1 MKRLLAGLSV
11 LFVLFLTACS
21 STDSASGT
29 TEDGKTE
36 IIFWHAM
43 GGELEASVNE
53 IVDEYNN
60 SQDKYTVKP
69 VYQGSYEESLT
80 KLNTVA
86 GTADAPAVTQIFEA
100 GTKQMIDSGNIQP
113 VQKFIDEEN
122 YDTSQWEEN
131 ISSYYQVDGEQYSM
145 PFNSSTPVLVYNKD
159 AFKEAGLDPEQAP
172 RTYSELKE
180 AAEKLTIKE
189 GDKTSQYGLSILNYG
204 WFFEELLA
212 TQGGMFVDK
221 ENGREGEATKASFND
236 EKGQKVF
243 ELISDMY
250 EAGTFYNSGQNWD
263 DMRASFQTG
272 TMAMM
277 LDSSAGIKGLVD
289 NADFEVGVAYLPH
302 PDDVDPQGVIIG
314 GASLW
319 MAKDIDENQQQAAWD
334 FMKYLSTAE
343 VQAKWH
349 VESGYFA
356 INPAAYEEEI
366 VKQEWEKYPQLKVTV
381 DQLHDTVP
389 STATQGALISIF
401 PEARQQIVTG
411 MESLYQGEDP
421 KTALDKAAA
430 EVDTVLEK
438 GSRSR

>member
-1 MKRLLAGLSV
+1 MKKLLVGLSV

-21 STDSASGT
+21 GTESASGT

-43 GGELEASVNE
+43 GGELEASVND
-53 IVDEYNN
+53 IVDNYNN

-80 KLNTVA
+80 KLKTVA
-86 GTADAPAVTQIFEA
+86 GTEDAPAVTQIFEA
-100 GTKQMIDSGNIQP
+100 GTKQMIDSGNVQP

-159 AFKEAGLDPEQAP
+159 AFEKAGLDPENAP
-172 RTYSELKE
+172 RTYSELKD

-189 GDKTSQYGLSILNYG
+189 GDQTSQYGLSILNYG

-212 TQGGMFVDK
+212 TQGGMYVNN
-221 ENGREGEATKASFND
+221 ENGRDGEATKAAFND
-236 EKGQKVF
+236 EKGQRVF
-243 ELISDMY
+243 ELISDMH
-250 EAGTFYNSGQNWD
+250 EAGTFYNVGQTWD
-263 DMRASFQTG
+263 DMRAAFQSKTI
-272 TMAMM
+272 TMM
-277 LDSSAGIKGLVD
+277 LDSSAGVKGLVD

-302 PDDVDPQGVIIG
+302 PDGVDPQGVVIG

-319 MAKDIDENQQQAAWD
+319 MAKDINEKQEQASWD
-334 FMKYLSTAE
+334 FMKYLSTPE

-356 INPAAYEEEI
+356 INPAAYEEDI

-381 DQLHDTVP
+381 DQLHDTVSSP
-389 STATQGALISIF
+389 ATQGALISIF

-411 MESLYQGEDP
+411 MESLYQGADSKE
-421 KTALDKAAA
+421 ALDKAAA

>member
-1 MKRLLAGLSV
+1 MKKLLVGLSV

-21 STDSASGT
+21 GTESASGT

-43 GGELEASVNE
+43 GGELEASVND
-53 IVDEYNN
+53 IVDNYNN

-80 KLNTVA
+80 KLKTVA
-86 GTADAPAVTQIFEA
+86 GTEDAPAVTQIFEA
-100 GTKQMIDSGNIQP
+100 GTKQMIDSGNVQP

-159 AFKEAGLDPEQAP
+159 AFEKAGLDPENAP
-172 RTYSELKE
+172 RTYSELKD

-189 GDKTSQYGLSILNYG
+189 GDQTSQYGLSILNYG

-212 TQGGMFVDK
+212 TQGGMYVNN
-221 ENGREGEATKASFND
+221 ENGRDGEATKAAFND
-236 EKGQKVF
+236 EKGQRVF
-243 ELISDMY
+243 ELISDMH
-250 EAGTFYNSGQNWD
+250 EAGTFYNVGQTWD
-263 DMRASFQTG
+263 DMRAAFQSKTI
-272 TMAMM
+272 TMM
-277 LDSSAGIKGLVD
+277 LDSSAGVKGLVD

-302 PDDVDPQGVIIG
+302 PDGVDPQGVVIG

-319 MAKDIDENQQQAAWD
+319 MAKDINEKQEQASWD
-334 FMKYLSTAE
+334 FMKYLSTPE

-356 INPAAYEEEI
+356 INPAAYEEDI

-381 DQLHDTVP
+381 DQLHDTVSSP
-389 STATQGALISIF
+389 ATQGALISIF

-411 MESLYQGEDP
+411 MESLYQGADP
-421 KTALDKAAA
+421 KEALDKAAA

>member
-1 MKRLLAGLSV
+1 MKKLLISLSV

-21 STDSASGT
+21 GTESASGT

-53 IVDEYNN
+53 IVDNYNQ

-80 KLNTVA
+80 KLKTVA
-86 GTADAPAVTQIFEA
+86 GTEDAPAVTQIFEA
-100 GTKQMIDSGNIQP
+100 GTKQMIDSGNVQP
-113 VQKFIDEEN
+113 VQKFIDEED

-131 ISSYYQVDGEQYSM
+131 ISSYYQVEGEQYSM

-159 AFKEAGLDPEQAP
+159 AFKKAGLDPEKAP

-189 GDKTSQYGLSILNYG
+189 GEQTSQYGLSILNYG

-212 TQGGMFVDK
+212 TQGGMYVDK
-221 ENGREGEATKASFND
+221 ENGRSGEATKAAFND

-243 ELISDMY
+243 ELISDMHK
-250 EAGTFYNSGQNWD
+250 AGTFYNVGQTWD
-263 DMRASFQTG
+263 DMRAAFQSETI
-272 TMAMM
+272 TMM
-277 LDSSAGIKGLVD
+277 LDSSAGVKGLVD

-302 PDDVDPQGVIIG
+302 PDGVDPQGVVIG

-319 MAKDIDENQQQAAWD
+319 MAKDISEKQEQATWD
-334 FMKYLSTAE
+334 FMKYLSTPE

-356 INPAAYEEEI
+356 INPAAYEEDL
-366 VKQEWEKYPQLKVTV
+366 VKQEWENYPQLKVTV
-381 DQLHDTVP
+381 DQLHDTVSSP
-389 STATQGALISIF
+389 ATQGALISIF

-411 MESLYQGEDP
+411 MESLYQGTDP
-421 KTALDKAAA
+421 KEALDKAAA

>member
-11 LFVLFLTACS
+11 LFVLFLSACS
-21 STDSASGT
+21 GTDSASST

-43 GGELEASVNE
+43 GGELETSINE
-53 IVDEYNN
+53 IVDEYNS

-80 KLNTVA
+80 KLKTVA

-131 ISSYYQVDGEQYSM
+131 ISSYYQVGGEQYSM

-159 AFKEAGLDPEQAP
+159 AFKEAGLDPEKAP

-189 GDKTSQYGLSILNYG
+189 GDKTTQYGLSILNYG

-212 TQGGMFVDK
+212 TQGGMYVNN
-221 ENGREGEATKASFND
+221 ENGREGEATKAAFND

-250 EAGTFYNSGQNWD
+250 EAGTYYNSGQNWD
-263 DMRASFQTG
+263 DMRASFQAG

-302 PDDVDPQGVIIG
+302 PDDVNPQGVIIG

-334 FMKYLSTAE
+334 FMKYLSTPE

-356 INPAAYEEEI
+356 INPAAYEEDI

-381 DQLHDTVP
+381 DQLHDTIP

-401 PEARQQIVTG
+401 PEARQQIITG

-430 EVDTVLEK
+430 EVDTALEK

>member
-11 LFVLFLTACS
+11 LFVLFLAACS

-29 TEDGKTE
+29 TEGGKTE

-53 IVDEYNN
+53 IVDEYNS
-60 SQDKYTVKP
+60 SQDKYTVEP

-80 KLNTVA
+80 KLKTVA

-159 AFKEAGLDPEQAP
+159 AFKEAGLDPEKAP
-172 RTYSELKE
+172 RTYTELKE
-180 AAEKLTIKE
+180 AAEKLTVKE
-189 GDKTSQYGLSILNYG
+189 GDKTTQYGLSILNYG

-212 TQGGMFVDK
+212 TQGGMYVNN
-221 ENGREGEATKASFND
+221 ENGREGDATKAAFND

-243 ELISDMY
+243 ELISEMY
-250 EAGTFYNSGQNWD
+250 EAGTYYNSGQNWD

-302 PDDVDPQGVIIG
+302 PDDVNPQGVIIG

-349 VESGYFA
+349 VDSGYFA
-356 INPAAYEEEI
+356 INPAAYEEDI

-381 DQLHDTVP
+381 DQLHDTIP

-421 KTALDKAAA
+421 QAALDKAAD

>member
-29 TEDGKTE
+29 TGDGKTE

-212 TQGGMFVDK
+212 TQGGMFVDN

-356 INPAAYEEEI
+356 INPAAYEEDI

-421 KTALDKAAA
+421 KTALDKAAT

>member
-1 MKRLLAGLSV
+1 MKKLLVGLSV

-21 STDSASGT
+21 GTESASGT

-43 GGELEASVNE
+43 GGELEASVND
-53 IVDEYNN
+53 IVDNYNN

-80 KLNTVA
+80 KLKTVA
-86 GTADAPAVTQIFEA
+86 GTEDAPAVTQIFEA
-100 GTKQMIDSGNIQP
+100 GTKQMIDSGNVQP

-131 ISSYYQVDGEQYSM
+131 ISSYYQVDSEQYSM

-159 AFKEAGLDPEQAP
+159 AFEKAGLDPENAP
-172 RTYSELKE
+172 RTYSELKD

-189 GDKTSQYGLSILNYG
+189 GDQTSQYGLSILNYG

-212 TQGGMFVDK
+212 TQGGMYVDN
-221 ENGREGEATKASFND
+221 ENGRDGEATKAAFND
-236 EKGQKVF
+236 EKGQRVF
-243 ELISDMY
+243 ELISDMH
-250 EAGTFYNSGQNWD
+250 EAGTFYNVGQTWD
-263 DMRASFQTG
+263 DMRAAFQSKTI
-272 TMAMM
+272 TMM
-277 LDSSAGIKGLVD
+277 LDSSAGVKGLVD

-302 PDDVDPQGVIIG
+302 PDGVDPQGVVIG

-319 MAKDIDENQQQAAWD
+319 MAKDINEKQEQASWD
-334 FMKYLSTAE
+334 FMKYLSTPE

-356 INPAAYEEEI
+356 INPAAYEEDI

-381 DQLHDTVP
+381 DQLHDTVSSP
-389 STATQGALISIF
+389 ATQGALISIF

-411 MESLYQGEDP
+411 MESLYQGADP
-421 KTALDKAAA
+421 KEALDKAAA

>member
-1 MKRLLAGLSV
+1 MKKLLVGLSV

-21 STDSASGT
+21 GTESASGT

-43 GGELEASVNE
+43 GGELEASVND
-53 IVDEYNN
+53 IVDNYNN

-80 KLNTVA
+80 KLKTVA
-86 GTADAPAVTQIFEA
+86 GTEDAPAVTQIFEA
-100 GTKQMIDSGNIQP
+100 GTKQMIDSGNVQP

-131 ISSYYQVDGEQYSM
+131 ISSYYQVDSEQYSM

-159 AFKEAGLDPEQAP
+159 AFEKAGLDPENAP
-172 RTYSELKE
+172 RTYSELKD

-189 GDKTSQYGLSILNYG
+189 GDQTSQYGLSILNYG

-212 TQGGMFVDK
+212 TQGGMYVNN
-221 ENGREGEATKASFND
+221 ENGRDGEATKAAFND
-236 EKGQKVF
+236 EKGQRVF
-243 ELISDMY
+243 ELISDMH
-250 EAGTFYNSGQNWD
+250 EAGTFYNVGQTWD
-263 DMRASFQTG
+263 DMRAAFQSKTI
-272 TMAMM
+272 TMM
-277 LDSSAGIKGLVD
+277 LDSSAGVKGLVD

-302 PDDVDPQGVIIG
+302 PDGVDPQGVVIG

-319 MAKDIDENQQQAAWD
+319 MAKDINEKQEQASWD
-334 FMKYLSTAE
+334 FMKYLSTPE

-356 INPAAYEEEI
+356 INPAAYEEDI

-381 DQLHDTVP
+381 DQLHDTVSSP
-389 STATQGALISIF
+389 ATQGALISIF

-411 MESLYQGEDP
+411 MESLYQGADSKE
-421 KTALDKAAA
+421 ALDKAAA